1 MPNPSADSCAH
12 FPALT
17 ISQENFLRKTLFYA
31 CNNREPVVH
40 CFTYE
45 TERAGRPS
53 GDSGFEGVKPRV
65 SDIVWETFD
74 GLFKT
79 LHRQGR
85 RVEEL
90 ERRVFELERRL
101 QERAAQAQ
109 QMEVVERVAQMPA
122 EKAA

>member
-1 MPNPSADSCAH
+1 M
-12 FPALT
+12 
-17 ISQENFLRKTLFYA
+17 
-31 CNNREPVVH
+31 
-40 CFTYE
+40 
-45 TERAGRPS
+45 
-53 GDSGFEGVKPRV
+53 

-90 ERRVFELERRL
+90 EQRVVELERRL
-101 QERAAQAQ
+101 QERAAQVQ
-109 QMEVVERVAQMPA
+109 QPEAVERITQMPT

>member
-1 MPNPSADSCAH
+1 MKQSVAVN
-12 FPALT
+12 
-17 ISQENFLRKTLFYA
+17 
-31 CNNREPVVH
+31 
-40 CFTYE
+40 
-45 TERAGRPS
+45 S
-53 GDSGFEGVKPRV
+53 GDSEIRRGKQKV

-90 ERRVFELERRL
+90 EQRVVELERRL
-101 QERAAQAQ
+101 QERAAQTTQPEA
-109 QMEVVERVAQMPA
+109 VERITQMPS

>member
-1 MPNPSADSCAH
+1 M
-12 FPALT
+12 
-17 ISQENFLRKTLFYA
+17 
-31 CNNREPVVH
+31 
-40 CFTYE
+40 
-45 TERAGRPS
+45 
-53 GDSGFEGVKPRV
+53 

-90 ERRVFELERRL
+90 ERRVSELERRL
-101 QERAAQAQ
+101 QERAEQKEAA
-109 QMEVVERVAQMPA
+109 ERLAQMPS

>member
-1 MPNPSADSCAH
+1 MK
-12 FPALT
+12 
-17 ISQENFLRKTLFYA
+17 QK
-31 CNNREPVVH
+31 
-40 CFTYE
+40 
-45 TERAGRPS
+45 
-53 GDSGFEGVKPRV
+53 V

-90 ERRVFELERRL
+90 EARVVELERRL
-101 QERAAQAQ
+101 QERTFGLAPQPEAA
-109 QMEVVERVAQMPA
+109 ERVVTQMPT

>member
-1 MPNPSADSCAH
+1 M
-12 FPALT
+12 
-17 ISQENFLRKTLFYA
+17 
-31 CNNREPVVH
+31 
-40 CFTYE
+40 
-45 TERAGRPS
+45 
-53 GDSGFEGVKPRV
+53 

-90 ERRVFELERRL
+90 ERRVVELERRL
-101 QERAAQAQ
+101 QERAAQVSHPEA
-109 QMEVVERVAQMPA
+109 VERISQMPV

>member
-1 MPNPSADSCAH
+1 
-12 FPALT
+12 
-17 ISQENFLRKTLFYA
+17 
-31 CNNREPVVH
+31 
-40 CFTYE
+40 
-45 TERAGRPS
+45 
-53 GDSGFEGVKPRV
+53 V

-90 ERRVFELERRL
+90 ERRVVELERRL
-101 QERAAQAQ
+101 QERVAQAQ
-109 QMEVVERVAQMPA
+109 THDAAERVAQMPA

>member
-1 MPNPSADSCAH
+1 MKQSVAANMRR
-12 FPALT
+12 LW
-17 ISQENFLRKTLFYA
+17 I
-31 CNNREPVVH
+31 
-40 CFTYE
+40 
-45 TERAGRPS
+45 ER
-53 GDSGFEGVKPRV
+53 VKQKV

-90 ERRVFELERRL
+90 EQRVVELERRL
-101 QERAAQAQ
+101 QERAARESQPEA
-109 QMEVVERVAQMPA
+109 VERVTKMPA

>member
-1 MPNPSADSCAH
+1 MKQSGTAITPDSR
-12 FPALT
+12 F
-17 ISQENFLRKTLFYA
+17 R
-31 CNNREPVVH
+31 R
-40 CFTYE
+40 
-45 TERAGRPS
+45 
-53 GDSGFEGVKPRV
+53 VKQKV

-90 ERRVFELERRL
+90 EQRVVELERRL
-101 QERAAQAQ
+101 QERAARETQPEA
-109 QMEVVERVAQMPA
+109 VERIGQMPA

>member
-1 MPNPSADSCAH
+1 
-12 FPALT
+12 
-17 ISQENFLRKTLFYA
+17 
-31 CNNREPVVH
+31 
-40 CFTYE
+40 
-45 TERAGRPS
+45 
-53 GDSGFEGVKPRV
+53 V

-90 ERRVFELERRL
+90 EQRVVELERRL
-101 QERAAQAQ
+101 QERAAQGGQRDAS
-109 QMEVVERVAQMPA
+109 ERVAQMPA